1 MLGRM
6 QRSTTLWWLL
16 GGRRSCNRVHH
27 HVDDH
32 HIYNDHDNNDHYN
45 YNTKAGVKKMS

>member
-1 MLGRM
+1 M

-16 GGRRSCNRVHH
+16 GGRRSCNRGHH

-45 YNTKAGVKKMS
+45 YNHDTRF